1 VSVGYR
7 ASLLP
12 TVFEKLAQR
21 AGFAQRRRIRL
32 AVELS
37 WVERGRFFHCWRV
50 GELPE
55 LHGEVK
61 R

>member
-12 TVFEKLAQR
+12 TVSKKFLSERVSLSV
-21 AGFAQRRRIRL
+21 GGSRL
-32 AVELS
+32 AVEVA

-50 GELPE
+50 GELPGCT
-55 LHGEVK
+55 L